1 MNKKVARYLAN
12 HGGRLDDQRDE
23 IGGLNFRLELLQEK
37 INLLYDYLKLETR
50 FHPPMTDIA
59 KKGQKKR

>member
-1 MNKKVARYLAN
+1 MNKTTALVLAG
-12 HGGRLDDQRDE
+12 HEDRLDTHLGK
-23 IGGLNFRLELLQEK
+23 IGTLNYQLELLQEK